1 MVKRFSTSEYKR
13 LKILTSRLSKKR
25 HTVTIRETLVLNW
38 IKTYVLTQYFLIR
51 NMFLL
56 GKTVFEQLRL

>member
-13 LKILTSRLSKKR
+13 LKILTSRLSEKR
-25 HTVTIRETLVLNW
+25 HTITIRETLVLNW

-51 NMFLL
+51 NIILL